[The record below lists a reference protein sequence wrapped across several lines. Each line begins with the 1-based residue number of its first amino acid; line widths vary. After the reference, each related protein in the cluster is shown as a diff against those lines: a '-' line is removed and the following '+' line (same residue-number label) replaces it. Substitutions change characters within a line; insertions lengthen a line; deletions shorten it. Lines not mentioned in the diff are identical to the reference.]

1 METARTEQDRGLDA
15 YLNDHL
21 AGSAAAI
28 RLAERYRDRE
38 PGTELSSVLG
48 ELVVEIEEDRG
59 VLEQIMER
67 VGAASNP
74 VKRVGALGAELLGSL
89 RERVPMLGA
98 GSAEVARLEG
108 IELLTL
114 GIEGKRLLW
123 KALGRLGRSDPRLK
137 GFDFAGQAKRAKA
150 QRDRLE
156 PFRLKLATE
165 AFKAEKSGA

>member
-1 METARTEQDRGLDA
+1 MDAEQDRRLDA

-38 PGTELSSVLG
+38 PGTELGALLHG
-48 ELVVEIEEDRG
+48 LVAEIEQDRD
-59 VLEQIMER
+59 VLADVMER
-67 VGAASNP
+67 VGASPNP
-74 VKRVGALGAELLGSL
+74 VKRAGALGAELVTSL
-89 RERVPMLGA
+89 RGRVPMLGA
-98 GSAEVARLEG
+98 GSAEVARLEE

-123 KALGRLGRSDPRLK
+123 KALGRLARSDARLE
-137 GFDFAGQAKRAKA
+137 GFDFTELAKRAKA

-156 PFRLKLATE
+156 PFRLKLAKE
-165 AFKAEKSGA
+165 AFGPTPVRGAR

>member
-1 METARTEQDRGLDA
+1 VTLEAEHDGRLDP

-21 AGSAAAI
+21 AGSVAAI
-28 RLAERYRDRE
+28 RLAERFRE
-38 PGTELSSVLG
+38 RELDTELGTVLSD
-48 ELVVEIEEDRG
+48 LIDEIEEDRD
-59 VLEQIMER
+59 VLLDVMER
-67 VGAASNP
+67 VGASLNP
-74 VKRVGALGAELLGSL
+74 VKRAGALGAELLTSL

-98 GSAEVARLEG
+98 GSAEVARLEE

-123 KALGRLGRSDPRLK
+123 RALERLARSDARLD
-137 GFDFAGQAKRAKA
+137 GIDFTELAKRAKG

-165 AFKAEKSGA
+165 AFRPEA